1 MKNTVMKQPHCFLC
15 AARQCRPGVFTM
27 RYTMAIIGMVLTL
40 SACPHWFAEPYPDL
54 IETEKQTVADCRLIG
69 MVSEAADA
77 SNPFPVAAEA
87 NMVLRV
93 RERAGQMGATHI
105 VWLHKTGTMAAA
117 EAYRCR
123 PE

>member
-1 MKNTVMKQPHCFLC
+1 
-15 AARQCRPGVFTM
+15 M